1 MLTFYAF
8 LAIIIARNKDITFY
22 FLAEFLQKL
31 GDAMYK
37 TSDKSQPS
45 LFDFNQPLGLSM
57 SPDNRWVQ
65 LAARVPWEVFEEKY
79 AALFPSGTGNVAK
92 PLRLAL
98 GSLIIQNRFQY
109 SDREL
114 VEQLAENPYL
124 QYFIG
129 LPGYQDVAPFDP
141 STLVWFRKRITIEIL
156 NEANE
161 YMLEH
166 NDDGRPMPP
175 VSGSTDGDAPQEEP
189 ANEGTLIIDASCAP
203 VNIRYPQDISLLNE
217 AREKLE
223 HIIYRM
229 CKSYGLPLPRCYL
242 RNARKDYLAFV
253 KCRKHTEKKV
263 REAIKKQLSYVRR
276 DIGCLEGFFS
286 RGYAP
291 GKKDIPLYLVI
302 IRLYQQQE
310 YMYKNHVHSVTDR
323 IVSID
328 QPWIRPIVR
337 GKAKTPVE
345 FEPKLDVSI
354 DGEGYGRIEKVSFD
368 PYNESGNLIGAV
380 ERYRERTGQYPE
392 RVLADKIYRTKENR
406 AYCRKQG
413 IRLSGPKLGRPSKNA
428 EFDKKQEH
436 QDNTDRIEVERF
448 FSRSK
453 RCFGMGR
460 IVTKLETTQL
470 TSVAL
475 SVFVSNLFRI
485 QRRILVVIFD
495 ICYKGLVCVV

>member
-1 MLTFYAF
+1 
-8 LAIIIARNKDITFY
+8 
-22 FLAEFLQKL
+22 
-31 GDAMYK
+31 MYK
-37 TSDKSQPS
+37 TPDKSQPS
-45 LFDFNQPLGLSM
+45 LLDFNQPLGLRM
-57 SPDNRWVQ
+57 NPDNRWVQ
-65 LAARVPWEVFEEKY
+65 LADRVPWDIFEEKY

-114 VEQLAENPYL
+114 VEQLSENPYL

-129 LPGYQDVAPFDP
+129 LPGYQAQAPFDA
-141 STLVWFRKRITIEIL
+141 STLVWFRKRITIDIL
-156 NEANE
+156 NETNE
-161 YMLEH
+161 YMLEYKD
-166 NDDGRPMPP
+166 DDGPKPP
-175 VSGSTDGDAPQEEP
+175 VSGGTDGDGPQAE
-189 ANEGTLIIDASCAP
+189 AATNSGTLIIDATCAP

-229 CKSYGLPLPRCYL
+229 CKSYGLALPRRYR

-253 KCRKHTEKKV
+253 KSRKHTEKKV
-263 REAIKKQLSYVRR
+263 REAVKKQLSYVRR
-276 DIGCLEGFFS
+276 DIGYLEVFFS
-286 RGYAP
+286 EGYAP
-291 GKKDIPLYLVI
+291 GKKDIPLLVTI
-302 IRLYQQQE
+302 FRLYLQQE
-310 YMYKNHVHSVTDR
+310 YMYKNHIHSVTDR
-323 IVSID
+323 IVSIH
-328 QPWIRPIVR
+328 QPWVRPIVR
-337 GKAKTPVE
+337 GKASAPVE
-345 FEPKLDVSI
+345 FGPKLDVSI
-354 DGEGYGRIEKVSFD
+354 DSEGHGRVEKVSFD
-368 PYNESGNLIGAV
+368 AYNESGNLVAAV

-406 AYCRKQG
+406 AYCRENG
-413 IRLSGPKLGRPSKNA
+413 IRLSGPKLGRPSKDA
-428 EFDKKQEH
+428 GADKKQEY

-453 RCFGMGR
+453 RCFGMGL

-485 QRRILVVIFD
+485 QRRIFAVIFS
-495 ICYKGLVCVV
+495 IRYKFMVCVA